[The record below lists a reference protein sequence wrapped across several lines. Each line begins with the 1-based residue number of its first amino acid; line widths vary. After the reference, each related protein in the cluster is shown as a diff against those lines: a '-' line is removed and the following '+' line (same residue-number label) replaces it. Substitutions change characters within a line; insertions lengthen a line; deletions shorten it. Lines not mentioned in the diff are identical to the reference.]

1 MKGFIFAAGLGTRLK
16 PLTDTKPK
24 ALVEYQGRPMIDIV
38 VDRLEQQGV
47 NQFIVN
53 IHHFGEQII
62 EHLNNRHDDANFQ
75 ISDERDLLRDTGG
88 AIRHAYKQNLLG
100 EGAFLVHNV
109 DIMSNLDVR
118 KMQEAHR
125 PESLATLLVSERQT
139 SRYLLFNDEMRLVG
153 WTNVTTGEIKSPYPN
168 LNPDKCIK
176 RAFGGI
182 HIIDARIG
190 KLMKELDEKFSIID
204 FYLSVCSQ
212 EPIYGYEQKGL
223 QLNDIGKL
231 TQLQ

>member
-38 VDRLEQQGV
+38 IDRLEQQGV
-47 NQFIVN
+47 DQFIVN

-88 AIRHAYKQNLLG
+88 AIRHAYKHNLLG

-139 SRYLLFNDEMRLVG
+139 SRYLLFNDEMRLLG

-190 KLMKELDEKFSIID
+190 NLMKELDEKFSIID